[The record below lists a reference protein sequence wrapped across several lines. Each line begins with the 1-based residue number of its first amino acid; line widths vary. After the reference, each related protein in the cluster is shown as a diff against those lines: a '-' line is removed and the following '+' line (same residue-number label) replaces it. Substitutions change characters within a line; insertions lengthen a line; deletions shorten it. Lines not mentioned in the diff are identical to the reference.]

1 MKIKKLEGSLFLPF
15 GVERKGEIALILP
28 IWVAG
33 LPGKNGHGI
42 YQYIWYIYNSNQRQL
57 LGTRKVG
64 WMAAPRGY

>member
-42 YQYIWYIYNSNQRQL
+42 Y
-57 LGTRKVG
+57 
-64 WMAAPRGY
+64 